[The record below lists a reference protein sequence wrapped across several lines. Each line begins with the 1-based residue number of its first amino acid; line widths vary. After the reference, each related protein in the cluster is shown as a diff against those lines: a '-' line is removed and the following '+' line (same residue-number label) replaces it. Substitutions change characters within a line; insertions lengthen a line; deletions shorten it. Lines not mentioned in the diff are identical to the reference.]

1 MSSRVAATAAQLRS
15 AEPATRIAGAR
26 ALADLVRCYGLD
38 ALPALLAS
46 IDAAAIEFPGE
57 GKFRPTEEPRP
68 YAFYEPL
75 HEGWRAA
82 AEGDAEAAHE
92 WYTALLDRIEAADP
106 KTGARLLHVLTQDPW
121 ASPKGA
127 GSPYGPLLAA
137 NATRVLGLLAGWTE
151 AEQPAGRPGRLLLAI
166 RQQATRQDP
175 IMAELVQLGPVLLPA
190 DATGGAGDWI
200 DLVLERHPDPLEGL
214 AALLSAVPYAGP
226 RRRDYAETLRGLLVT
241 TDRVDLPDLA
251 VRLRP
256 YAERWTDDQLELVVR
271 EVLLGTGKARPSLPV
286 VLRRAPDTRAVPEM
300 LLDLGR
306 STPALAELSVVL
318 ADALA
323 PRPAEP
329 RAGTGV
335 VFADENFKLVVINQ
349 LMYEQSVLTPKFDR
363 DAFIDSFDDHEI
375 EDTNGPTEEVL
386 DYFRALPLTP
396 EDLAQVVELDVDPCA
411 DIWSQIDEGWGGEE
425 DYFAPTTYVDV
436 AHLPN
441 LRKIAIDMDAEEAD
455 LSALYARGIEVEVD

>member
-1 MSSRVAATAAQLRS
+1 
-15 AEPATRIAGAR
+15 
-26 ALADLVRCYGLD
+26 
-38 ALPALLAS
+38 
-46 IDAAAIEFPGE
+46 
-57 GKFRPTEEPRP
+57 
-68 YAFYEPL
+68 
-75 HEGWRAA
+75 
-82 AEGDAEAAHE
+82 
-92 WYTALLDRIEAADP
+92 
-106 KTGARLLHVLTQDPW
+106 
-121 ASPKGA
+121 
-127 GSPYGPLLAA
+127 
-137 NATRVLGLLAGWTE
+137 VLGLLAGWTE

-190 DATGGAGDWI
+190 DATGDADDWI
-200 DLVLERHPDPLEGL
+200 DLLLERHPDPLEGL

-226 RRRDYAETLRGLLVT
+226 RRRDYAEELRGLLVT

-256 YAERWTDDQLELVVR
+256 YAERWSDDQLEVIVR
-271 EVLLGTGKARPSLPV
+271 EVLLGTGKQRPALPI

-306 STPALAELSVVL
+306 STPALAELSAAL

-323 PRPAEP
+323 PRPAAEP
-329 RAGTGV
+329 RADIGV
-335 VFADENFKLVVINQ
+335 VFADENFKLVVINH
-349 LMYEQSVLTPKFDR
+349 LMYERSVLTPKFDR

-396 EDLAQVVELDVDPCA
+396 EVLAQVVELDVDPTA

-425 DYFAPTTYVDV
+425 DYFTPTTYVDV

-441 LRKIAIDMDAEEAD
+441 LRKIAIDMDAEDVD
-455 LSALYARGIEVEVD
+455 LSALYARGIEVEID